1 MAWKNSATFLASFI
15 EVIKINGK
23 IMKKRN
29 IAKIIV
35 TFVGLLFIAS
45 AVFAQQAAVSN
56 NEYRILTDTL
66 HSDVLSENRT
76 ITVQLPRSYSAS
88 PDKHYPVI
96 YRLDGKSNIP
106 LISAVLERLQEANS
120 APEVIIVAI
129 ENTDRLRDFYP
140 TVNQE
145 PQGPVGAGGGA
156 PKFLSFIENELIP
169 FVDKKYRTHDFK
181 VIAGASAGGVFVL
194 YALQTNPELFQA
206 HLAYSAAVWW
216 NYGASVKSTKAFM
229 SETKKLDTYLYM
241 NIGEESG
248 LMRERYNDLQSFISA
263 NAPKGLTFINDEF
276 DNVPH
281 GLTSVAGIFNAYQNL
296 FLPLR
301 MPLRD
306 FTGDTSSIAVY
317 YQRLSAQYG
326 EQTAPPEWMVRE
338 LAYHFVNIG
347 NFEQAIKLFKYGI
360 TLYPDKP
367 DAYNGLAYGYEQSEK
382 YVESLAQVKKALAL
396 SGKGY
401 DGYDVYLARKERLL
415 KLLAQ

>member
-1 MAWKNSATFLASFI
+1 MAWQNSATFLASFI

-23 IMKKRN
+23 IMKRRN
-29 IAKIIV
+29 IARRIV
-35 TFVGLLFIAS
+35 TFLGLSLIAS
-45 AVFAQQAAVSN
+45 AVFAQQASVSN
-56 NEYRILTDTL
+56 NEYRTVTDTL
-66 HSDVLSENRT
+66 YSDVLSENRT
-76 ITVQLPRSYSAS
+76 ITVQLPKSYNAS

-106 LISAVLERLQEANS
+106 LVSAVLERLQKTNA

-145 PQGPVGAGGGA
+145 PQGPVGIGGGA
-156 PKFLSFIENELIP
+156 PKFLKFIENELIP

-181 VIAGASAGGVFVL
+181 VIAGASAAGVFVL
-194 YALQTNPELFQA
+194 YALQTNPELFHA

-216 NYGASVKSTKAFM
+216 NYGASAKSTKAFM

-248 LMRERYNDLQSFISA
+248 VMRERYNDLQSFISA
-263 NAPKGLTFINDEF
+263 NRPEGLTLINDEF

-281 GLTSVAGIFNAYQNL
+281 GLTSAAGIFNAYQNL

-306 FTGDTSSIAVY
+306 YTGDTSSIADY

-326 EQTAPPEWMVRE
+326 EQTVPPEWMVRE

-347 NFEQAIKLFKYGI
+347 NFEQAIKLFKYDI
-360 TLYPDKP
+360 LLYPEKP

-382 YVESLAQVKKALAL
+382 YEASLAEVNKAIAL
-396 SGKGY
+396 SGKDD
-401 DGYDVYLARKERLL
+401 DGYDVYLARKQRLL
-415 KLLAQ
+415 KRLAQ